1 VAEYGVGGFLKGQGM
16 MFPKKRWSQPD
27 ESKTMVAECPESLMQ
42 GAVDEYLAL
51 KRLKYY
57 RIPDG
62 FFRWIKMKAPAGIQK
77 WFFGMFGGQPDNT
90 VIIPLGDGL
99 ALALLLELKT
109 QDSKGRA
116 IGKLHGKQK
125 WEGEEWKVCR
135 SVDEA
140 IKEIDKFEKIAEEYK
155 KLLTP

>member
-1 VAEYGVGGFLKGQGM
+1 M

-27 ESKTMVAECPESLMQ
+27 ERKTMTAECPESLMQ

-77 WFFGMFGGQPDNT
+77 YFFSMFGGQPDNT
-90 VIIPLGDGL
+90 IIFPLRDGL

-125 WEGEEWKVCR
+125 REGEEWKVCR
-135 SVDEA
+135 SVD
-140 IKEIDKFEKIAEEYK
+140 DGIAEIEK
-155 KLLTP
+155 CETIAEGT

>member
-1 VAEYGVGGFLKGQGM
+1 MIDAISDDSTRCRMRGGIRRRGISLKGQGM

-42 GAVDEYLAL
+42 EAVDEYLAI
-51 KRLKYY
+51 KRMKNY

-77 WFFGMFGGQPDNT
+77 WFFGVF
-90 VIIPLGDGL
+90 
-99 ALALLLELKT
+99 
-109 QDSKGRA
+109 
-116 IGKLHGKQK
+116 GKQK
-125 WEGEEWKVCR
+125 REGEECKVCR
-135 SVDEA
+135 SVDDA
-140 IKEIDKFEKIAEEYK
+140 IAEIDKFEKIAEEYK